1 MAVSLS
7 TRLLKRLKKSNS
19 PLWAWSGEIKGM
31 NRKIAVFAA
40 AVAAFAFTAT
50 AAQAAHRHK
59 DFRLKA
65 VSIGVG
71 AASTAAYFGFNN
83 WHWKWQ
89 GNAVIS
95 QGGAIAITTVGCM
108 AVSPI
113 VGTIVVNR
121 ELTQREA
128 HVMAA
133 SCIVPIVGGWL
144 VNAAYDAHPEW
155 EPGAKP
161 HKMRHHHK
169 KKM

>member
-1 MAVSLS
+1 
-7 TRLLKRLKKSNS
+7 
-19 PLWAWSGEIKGM
+19 M

-50 AAQAAHRHK
+50 AAQAGHRHK

-71 AASTAAYFGFNN
+71 AASTAAYFGLNN

-89 GNAVIS
+89 GNAVVS

-121 ELTQREA
+121 PLTQREV

-144 VNAAYDAHPEW
+144 VDAAYDAHPEW
-155 EPGAKP
+155 EPGVKP
-161 HKMRHHHK
+161 HVKKHHK

>member
-1 MAVSLS
+1 
-7 TRLLKRLKKSNS
+7 
-19 PLWAWSGEIKGM
+19 M
-31 NRKIAVFAA
+31 NRKIAILAA

-50 AAQAAHRHK
+50 AAQAGHRHHHK
-59 DFRLKA
+59 DVRLKA

-71 AASTAAYFGFNN
+71 AAATATYFGINN

-89 GNAVIS
+89 GNAPIS
-95 QGGAIAITTVGCM
+95 QGGAIALTTVGCM

-121 ELTQREA
+121 ELTQREV

-133 SCIVPIVGGWL
+133 SCIVPIVGGWI
-144 VNAAYDAHPEW
+144 VNAAYDAHPDW
-155 EPGAKP
+155 EPGAHP
-161 HKMRHHHK
+161 HKRHHHHK